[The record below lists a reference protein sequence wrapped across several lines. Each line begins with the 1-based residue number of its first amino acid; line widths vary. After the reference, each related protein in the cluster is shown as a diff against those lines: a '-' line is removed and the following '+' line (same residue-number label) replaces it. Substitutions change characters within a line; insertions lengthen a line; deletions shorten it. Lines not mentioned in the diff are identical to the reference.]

1 MAKIKITFHKCIQ
14 DSQEYGSDD
23 EHMVSR
29 IFFSIEVTKEQ
40 DSEVEVEEY
49 DDLYADIKQVIGGKF
64 ERSPIEVSFPY
75 LSSGEPYSGVT
86 DYQAFRNAAE
96 DYFRGLVGTKA
107 SGIHIEGVSNIRMS
121 NNLLMK
127 EHSVD
132 FEASDARSSLRKLNS
147 TGISKVRMPGFPSC
161 HSSI

>member
-1 MAKIKITFHKCIQ
+1 MAKLKINFHKCIQ
-14 DSQEYGSDD
+14 DSQEYGSND

-29 IFFSIEVTKEQ
+29 IFFSIEVTKIENN
-40 DSEVEVEEY
+40 EAKVEKY

-64 ERSPIEVSFPY
+64 EENPIEVSFPY
-75 LSSGEPYSGVT
+75 FSSGEPYSGVM

-107 SGIHIEGVSNIRMS
+107 SGIHIEGGSNIRMY
-121 NNLLMK
+121 NNLLTK

-132 FEASDARSSLRKLNS
+132 FEASNTRNS
-147 TGISKVRMPGFPSC
+147 
-161 HSSI
+161 